1 MMLKAGS
8 KRRRTTNEI
17 KEEKEEARLRQTDV
31 ETKLASLAAMQE
43 EVARLMAQ
51 AEAIQSA
58 SDILND
64 LASKRK
70 IFINDVGDVLI
81 PGQDDPAMFE

>member
-1 MMLKAGS
+1 MMLKVGS

-17 KEEKEEARLRQTDV
+17 TEEKEEARVRQTDI

-43 EVARLMAQ
+43 EVARLKQ
-51 AEAIQSA
+51 QSEANQSA

-64 LASKRK
+64 LASKQK
-70 IFINDVGDVLI
+70 IFINNVGDVLI
-81 PGQDDPAMFE
+81 PG